1 MLTKPD
7 DTSRGSALWVICVD
21 MARDGSIVDMH
32 SSSDRPPGN
41 KVFLLAI

>member
-7 DTSRGSALWVICVD
+7 DGRRGSALGMIRVD
-21 MARDGSIVDMH
+21 MARAGSVVDMH
-32 SSSDRPPGN
+32 NSSDRPPGN